1 MNIWNSIK
9 KFFTKVAQDEAVKA
23 AADTAKDVVEAVA
36 VDYVKDKAKQ
46 EIKRHK

>member
-9 KFFTKVAQDEAVKA
+9 KFFTQVAKDEAVKA
-23 AADTAKDVVEAVA
+23 AADRAKDVVEAVA

-46 EIKRHK
+46 EFNRHK